1 MHKSR
6 LLLLPIAFICST
18 AARSQV
24 IIGLL
29 FGDDL
34 NTPKLEFGLTAG
46 LNYATMDETPD
57 AHYRTGLYMGLYFN
71 YTLGNER
78 WVLHPEAIAKSGVGT
93 KGLAPYAIGDP
104 DLDTVLAGAKV
115 QRDLNYLGLALLT
128 RYRVWDKFY
137 LEAGPQITMRSGG
150 KDKFIAEDGDDE
162 LMYTHAIKDKVTL
175 FDSGV
180 TVGLAYKLRSGKSM
194 AFDLRYYHGLVDVF
208 SDASGKQTNSYFQAL
223 VSFPVGAGKAEAK
236 RAAKEKAAQ

>member
-1 MHKSR
+1 MHKCR
-6 LLLLPIAFICST
+6 LFLLPIAVAWAVT
-18 AARSQV
+18 APAQV

-57 AHYRTGLYMGLYFN
+57 AHYRTGLHMGLYFN
-71 YTLGNER
+71 YTLNNDR
-78 WVLHPEAIAKSGVGT
+78 WVLHPEAIAKCGAGT
-93 KGLAPYAIGDP
+93 KGLAPYTIGDP
-104 DLDTVLAGAKV
+104 GLDTVLAGTKV

-128 RYRVWDKFY
+128 RYLVWDKFY

-150 KDKFIAEDGDDE
+150 KDKFIAEYGDDE
-162 LMYTHAIKDKVTL
+162 LVYTHNIKDKVTL

-180 TVGLAYKLRSGKSM
+180 TVGLAYKIKSGKSL
-194 AFDLRYYHGLVDVF
+194 AFDLRYYYGLVDVLA
-208 SDASGKQTNSYFQAL
+208 DAAGMQTNSYLQAL

-236 RAAKEKAAQ
+236 RAAKEKVGP